1 MIDNKDFP
9 FWLLNLEKEELSFI
23 KNFILSSGSLKALSK
38 EYHVSYP
45 TVRLR
50 LNNLIQKIEMAESSD
65 VENSFISYVKNLT
78 IDDLISTEAAKLII
92 NKYKKEE

>member
-1 MIDNKDFP
+1 
-9 FWLLNLEKEELSFI
+9 
-23 KNFILSSGSLKALSK
+23 
-38 EYHVSYP
+38 
-45 TVRLR
+45 
-50 LNNLIQKIEMAESSD
+50 MAESND